1 MHRQCRF
8 ICSPNIKTV
17 WPTPDA
23 LGNRS
28 TTTIGSPKK
37 PPKTTTLKQK
47 KQQIAAAVSTI
58 ELK

>member
-1 MHRQCRF
+1 MQIHLQSKYKDSLANARR
-8 ICSPNIKTV
+8 
-17 WPTPDA
+17 

-28 TTTIGSPKK
+28 TTTIGSPKN